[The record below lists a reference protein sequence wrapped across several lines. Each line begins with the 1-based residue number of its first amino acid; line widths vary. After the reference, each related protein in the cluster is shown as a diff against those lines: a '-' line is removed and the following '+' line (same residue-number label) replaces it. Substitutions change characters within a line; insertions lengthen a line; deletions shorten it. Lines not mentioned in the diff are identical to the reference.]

1 MVRQGINP
9 PTISALNYLPSFLWI
24 FYSVTS
30 VAQSCLTLCEPHGLQ
45 HTRFSCPS
53 PKFLDLVQT
62 HVCWVGD
69 AIQISYPLSSSSP
82 PAFNLSQHKGL
93 FQWVSA
99 LHQVAKVLELQ
110 LQHQPFQWIFRTD
123 LIWCWLFDL
132 PAVQRTLKNLLQHH
146 CRKASILGRSAFLM
160 VQFSHVYIT
169 TGKTTVLLDGP
180 LSAKWCLCFLYAV

>member
-1 MVRQGINP
+1 MNLIFSHFSSSVMSDSLWTSWTAAYQV
-9 PTISALNYLPSFLWI
+9 FLSI
-24 FYSVTS
+24 TKI
-30 VAQSCLTLCEPHGLQ
+30 PG
-45 HTRFSCPS
+45 P
-53 PKFLDLVQT
+53 VQT
-62 HVCWVGD
+62 HVCWVSD
-69 AIQISYPLSSSSP
+69 AIQISYPLSSPSP